1 MGFQSDSKAGTR
13 NVQEYAADTVAT
25 LVTEPDPDSINVGF
39 TADGHLA
46 IWINGAWVDI
56 IKTDVVAGATGA
68 TGASSTAW
76 GATLPKTNP
85 GATGAVWNNAGVVT
99 ISSG

>member
-1 MGFQSDSKAGTR
+1 MGNLFADPLPMTT
-13 NVQEYAADTVAT
+13 AAPSGEPGYLFETPLPVT
-25 LVTEPDPDSINVGF
+25 LIG
-39 TADGHLA
+39 
-46 IWINGAWVDI
+46 GASGAS
-56 IKTDVVAGATGA
+56 TPGATGA

>member
-46 IWINGAWVDI
+46 IWINGAWVN
-56 IKTDVVAGATGA
+56 VVVGATGA